1 MARAVVLVLLA
12 LAVGSNALLGVIQSD
27 VLIHETDGFNA
38 FPRNGL
44 FKEFLQPNHD
54 YLLISNPE
62 TVVQGLSPRIVST
75 ATGLFATD
83 PLAVG
88 TVVAAGPAAMYRA
101 GDKVVVPTQC
111 TNAALGNLAGNDAED
126 CSTACSSVYDA
137 RCATC
142 RLSECLGG
150 VINNGKL
157 FFLVPEGLVLG
168 RYSLGAQ
175 ATNDA
180 LSGPTRFNSP
190 SSHFPVA

>member
-27 VLIHETDGFNA
+27 VLNHENDGEDA
-38 FPRNGL
+38 FHPRNGL
-44 FKEFLQPNHD
+44 YKEFLQPNHD

-62 TVVQGLSPRIVST
+62 TVVQGLSPRIVNAGT
-75 ATGLFATD
+75 MFATD
-83 PLAVG
+83 PLTVG

-111 TNAALGNLAGNDAED
+111 TNAALGQLAGNDAED
-126 CSTACSSVYDA
+126 CSTACDSVYSA

-142 RLSECLGG
+142 RVSECLGG

-157 FFLVPEGLVLG
+157 FSLVPEGLVLG
-168 RYSLGAQ
+168 RYTLGAQ
-175 ATNDA
+175 ATNDGR
-180 LSGPTRFNSP
+180 SGPTRYSHP